1 MMNMCKFCDGKEK
14 RIENGFT
21 YGNAYITKNRL
32 NEFYSLHY
40 DNSGDEYGEGE
51 FEINYFP
58 ICGRKLVGL

>member
-1 MMNMCKFCDGKEK
+1 MMNMCEFCDGKEK

-32 NEFYSLHY
+32 NKSYSLNY

-51 FEINYFP
+51 FEINYCH
-58 ICGRKLVGL
+58 ICGRKLVE

>member
-1 MMNMCKFCDGKEK
+1 MCEFCDGKEK

-32 NEFYSLHY
+32 NKSYSLNY

-51 FEINYFP
+51 FEINY
-58 ICGRKLVGL
+58 

>member
-1 MMNMCKFCDGKEK
+1 MMNMCEFCDGKEK

-32 NEFYSLHY
+32 NKSYSLHY

-51 FEINYFP
+51 FEINYCP
-58 ICGRKLVGL
+58 MCGRKLVK

>member
-1 MMNMCKFCDGKEK
+1 MCEFCDGKEK

-21 YGNAYITKNRL
+21 YGNAYITKNLL
-32 NEFYSLHY
+32 NKSCSLHY

-51 FEINYFP
+51 FEINYCP

>member
-1 MMNMCKFCDGKEK
+1 MCEFCDGKEK

-32 NEFYSLHY
+32 NKSYSLNY

-51 FEINYFP
+51 FEINYCP
-58 ICGRKLVGL
+58 MCGRKLVK

>member
-1 MMNMCKFCDGKEK
+1 MEKKK

-32 NEFYSLHY
+32 NKSYSLNY

-51 FEINYFP
+51 FEINYCP
-58 ICGRKLVGL
+58 MCGRKLVEDD

>member
-1 MMNMCKFCDGKEK
+1 MGEFCDGKEK

-21 YGNAYITKNRL
+21 YGNAYITQNLL
-32 NEFYSLHY
+32 NKSYSLNY

-51 FEINYFP
+51 FEINYCP